1 MAGDASE
8 AIRAIDDLI
17 ERLESATEAATR
29 EGIGVFEGAA
39 KSNAPIKTGTL
50 RRSIFVT
57 GPIRTAMYRWTARV
71 GPTVVY
77 SRIRELGG
85 VIRAKHLTA
94 DGRPGFLRWVDAAG
108 RPHFAREVTQRGTHY
123 VKRGVEETASRVRA
137 IFYEHWLEAIGR

>member
-39 KSNAPIKTGTL
+39 KSNAPVKTGTL

-77 SRIRELGG
+77 GRIRELGG
-85 VIRAKHLTA
+85 HIYPKRVQW
-94 DGRPGFLRWVDAAG
+94 LRWERFG
-108 RPHFAREVTQRGTHY
+108 RVWFSKHVYQSGTHY
-123 VKRGVEETASRVRA
+123 VKRGVEASLPKVQA
-137 IFYEHWLEAIGR
+137 IFIKYWSAAVRS